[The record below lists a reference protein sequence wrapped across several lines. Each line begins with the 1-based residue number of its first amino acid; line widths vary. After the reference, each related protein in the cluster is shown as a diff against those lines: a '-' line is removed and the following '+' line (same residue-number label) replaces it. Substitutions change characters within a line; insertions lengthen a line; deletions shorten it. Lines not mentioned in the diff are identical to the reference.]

1 MKQWMINLVLLI
13 LSIAAI
19 LFSLLKVTPF
29 EITSETYIGT
39 IVSLLSLA
47 TAFVIGY
54 QIYNAIELRKEI
66 ENQRKKYD
74 EILKRNEEIESK
86 LKCQEYA
93 MQEGFDIISSLIA
106 YNSRQ
111 SDLVCGIAF
120 KDMHRALL
128 SSIET
133 ERTEYDW
140 IFGWMRK
147 FISEM
152 DSLTFASGYAKLAD
166 GSYRINVPGNNYGK
180 TMQEVID
187 EFAKPIKEDEKRIR
201 SNKNFCK
208 IQLEYNRVMNV
219 LYKRLSEIAQNPGKQ
234 LTPEEINRI
243 INPM

>member
-13 LSIAAI
+13 LSILAI

-29 EITSETYIGT
+29 EIIGDTYIGT

-47 TAFVIGY
+47 AAFVIGY
-54 QIYNAIELRKEI
+54 QIYNAIEFRKEV

-74 EILKRNEEIESK
+74 EIVKRNEEIESK

-93 MQEGFDIISSLIA
+93 MQEGFNIISSLIT
-106 YNSRQ
+106 YNSKQ

-120 KDMHRALL
+120 QDMHRALL

-133 ERTEYDW
+133 DRMDYDW

-152 DSLTFASGYAKLAD
+152 NSQTFTSGYAQRSD
-166 GSYRINVPGNNYGK
+166 GSYIINVLGNNYGK

-208 IQLEYNRVMNV
+208 IQLEYNRVMK
-219 LYKRLSEIAQNPGKQ
+219 LFYKRLSDIAQNPMKQ
-234 LTPEEINRI
+234 LTAEEIDRI

>member
-1 MKQWMINLVLLI
+1 MKQWMINLVLFI

-47 TAFVIGY
+47 TALVIGY

-74 EILKRNEEIESK
+74 EIIKRNEKIESK
-86 LKCQEYA
+86 LKRQEYT
-93 MQEGFDIISSLIA
+93 MQEGFDIISSLIN
-106 YNSRQ
+106 YNSGQ

-120 KDMHRALL
+120 QDMHRALL

-133 ERTEYDW
+133 DRMDYDW

-152 DSLTFASGYAKLAD
+152 NSLTFTSGCALQSD
-166 GSYRINVPGNNYGK
+166 GSYHIIALGNNYGK

-187 EFAKPIKEDEKRIR
+187 EFAKPIKEDEKLIR

-208 IQLEYNRVMNV
+208 IQLEYNRVMKV
-219 LYKRLSEIAQNPGKQ
+219 FYKRLSEIAQNPRKS
-234 LTPEEINRI
+234 LTAEEIDRI
-243 INPM
+243 VNPM

>member
-13 LSIAAI
+13 LSILAI

-29 EITSETYIGT
+29 EIIGDTYIGT

-47 TAFVIGY
+47 AAFVIGY
-54 QIYNAIELRKEI
+54 QIYNAIEFRKEV

-74 EILKRNEEIESK
+74 EIVKRNEEIESK

-93 MQEGFDIISSLIA
+93 MQEGFDIISSLIT
-106 YNSRQ
+106 YNSKQ

-120 KDMHRALL
+120 QDMHRALL

-133 ERTEYDW
+133 DRMDYDW

-152 DSLTFASGYAKLAD
+152 NSQTFTSGYAKLSD
-166 GSYRINVPGNNYGK
+166 GSYIINVLGNNYGK

-208 IQLEYNRVMNV
+208 IQLEYNRVMKV
-219 LYKRLSEIAQNPGKQ
+219 FYKRLSDIAQNPGKS
-234 LTPEEINRI
+234 LTVEEIDCI
-243 INPM
+243 VNPM

>member
-1 MKQWMINLVLLI
+1 MKQWMINLVLLL

-29 EITSETYIGT
+29 EITGDTYIGT

-47 TAFVIGY
+47 AAFVIGY
-54 QIYNAIELRKEI
+54 QIYNAIEFRREI
-66 ENQRKKYD
+66 KNQRKRYD
-74 EILKRNEEIESK
+74 EIVKRNGEIESK
-86 LKCQEYA
+86 LKCQEYT
-93 MQEGFDIISSLIA
+93 MQEGFDIISSLIT

-120 KDMHRALL
+120 QDMHRALL

-133 ERTEYDW
+133 DRMDYGW

-152 DSLTFASGYAKLAD
+152 NSQTFTSGHAQQSD
-166 GSYRINVPGNNYGK
+166 GSYIINVLGNNYGK
-180 TMQEVID
+180 TMQEIID
-187 EFAKPIKEDEKRIR
+187 EFAKPIKGDEKRIR

-208 IQLEYNRVMNV
+208 IQLEYNRVMKV
-219 LYKRLSEIAQNPGKQ
+219 FYKRLSDIAQNPGKS
-234 LTPEEINRI
+234 LTAEEIDRI
-243 INPM
+243 VNPM

>member
-1 MKQWMINLVLLI
+1 MNDLFAIHLLLTI
-13 LSIAAI
+13 
-19 LFSLLKVTPF
+19 KVTPF
-29 EITSETYIGT
+29 EIIGDTYIGT

-47 TAFVIGY
+47 AAFVIGY
-54 QIYNAIELRKEI
+54 QIYNAIEFRKEV

-74 EILKRNEEIESK
+74 EIVKRNEEIESK

-93 MQEGFDIISSLIA
+93 MQEGFDIISSLIT
-106 YNSRQ
+106 YNSKQ

-120 KDMHRALL
+120 QDMHRALL

-133 ERTEYDW
+133 ERTDYDW

-152 DSLTFASGYAKLAD
+152 NSLTFTSGYAKLSD
-166 GSYRINVPGNNYGK
+166 GSYIINVLGNNYGK

-208 IQLEYNRVMNV
+208 IQLEYNRVMKV
-219 LYKRLSEIAQNPGKQ
+219 FYKRLSDIAQNPGKS
-234 LTPEEINRI
+234 LTVEEIDCI
-243 INPM
+243 VNPM